1 MKRLFSYLIT
11 SVFITLFSSIT
22 YAQNAQ
28 NPWAISVGADLINLQ
43 GKDAEKGTNFGLPAL
58 SLSRYLSSG
67 FSVGVQYALNN
78 VDIGNGDQNY
88 SSLDGIIKYNLT
100 EGNIMPYLFAGYGFS
115 RFEDGSDKDYGLF
128 PSRET
133 SKTILGGVGA
143 NFFLNDKWAINAS
156 TSYRS
161 AYESSSYKHLQ
172 HVVGL
177 SYNFGAG
184 DADKDGVSDQ
194 KDVCPDVPGLKEF
207 DGCPDTDGDGIPDN
221 KDKCPEEA
229 GTEAL
234 EGCPDSDGDGIAD
247 ADDACPNEAGT
258 AAMNG
263 CPDSDGDGIADNE
276 DKCPNE
282 AGEAANNGCPWGDA
296 DGDGVN
302 DNEDKCPN
310 EAGPAS
316 NDGCPEDEMPEAIAN
331 FINSEKARILFNASK
346 TTLRSNFT
354 SNLDELA
361 NLLSQYSSAVVTIEG
376 HASSD
381 GSDTYNQALS
391 ERRAN
396 AVKAYLVGKGIDA
409 SRINTIGFGE
419 TKPIDNNDTAKGRR
433 NNRRAQI
440 ERRAEIK
447 VN

>member
-1 MKRLFSYLIT
+1 
-11 SVFITLFSSIT
+11 
-22 YAQNAQ
+22 
-28 NPWAISVGADLINLQ
+28 
-43 GKDAEKGTNFGLPAL
+43 
-58 SLSRYLSSG
+58 
-67 FSVGVQYALNN
+67 
-78 VDIGNGDQNY
+78 
-88 SSLDGIIKYNLT
+88 
-100 EGNIMPYLFAGYGFS
+100 
-115 RFEDGSDKDYGLF
+115 
-128 PSRET
+128 
-133 SKTILGGVGA
+133 
-143 NFFLNDKWAINAS
+143 
-156 TSYRS
+156 
-161 AYESSSYKHLQ
+161 
-172 HVVGL
+172 VGL

-263 CPDSDGDGIADNE
+263 CPDSDGDGVADNE

-282 AGEAANNGCPWGDA
+282 AGEAANNGCPWGDT
-296 DGDGVN
+296 DGDGVK

-316 NDGCPEDEMPEAIAN
+316 NDGCPDKMPEAIAD

-346 TTLRSNFT
+346 TTIRNSYT
-354 SNLDELA
+354 SYLDELA
-361 NLLSQYSSAVVTIEG
+361 SLLSQYSNAVITIEG

-381 GSDTYNQALS
+381 GSDAYNQALS
-391 ERRAN
+391 ERRAS

-409 SRINTIGFGE
+409 SRIDTIGFGE
-419 TKPIDNNDTAKGRR
+419 TKPIDNNGTAKGRR